1 MKLSKKWF
9 AMIAV
14 AVAAFGLSACDQG
27 KSSTAKNESKEATL
41 AETLASSKILRV
53 GTEGTYP
60 PFTFHDKDG
69 NLTGFDVEVTREV
82 AKRLG
87 LEVQFFETQWDA
99 MFAGLNAK
107 RFDIIAN
114 QVDLSNPERQQKY
127 LLSEPYNFER
137 SVVVT
142 PVETPNLTALDEVKG
157 KKSAQSINSSYYV
170 LAKENGAEI
179 LPVEGMAQALELVKQ
194 KRADLTLNGQL
205 AILDYLKQQPNSGL
219 KIAYRDD
226 NKIGSGFVF
235 LKGNDEVVA
244 EFNRTLDD
252 MRADGS
258 LKALSVQ
265 WFGDDVTE

>member
-1 MKLSKKWF
+1 MRFNKKIISF
-9 AMIAV
+9 FSVLIAGL
-14 AVAAFGLSACDQG
+14 ALSACDQN
-27 KSSTAKNESKEATL
+27 SNTAATVTKEPTL
-41 AETLASSKILRV
+41 SETLADTKIIRI

-69 NLTGFDVEVTREV
+69 KLTGFDVEVAREV

-87 LEVQFFETQWDA
+87 LEAQFFETQWDA

-127 LLSEPYNFER
+127 LLSEPYNYER
-137 SVVVT
+137 AVVVT
-142 PVETPNLTALDEVKG
+142 LTDAADFSGLDQLKG
-157 KKSAQSINSSYYV
+157 KKSAQSLNSSYYI
-170 LAKENGAEI
+170 LARDQGAEI

-194 KRADLTLNGQL
+194 KRADLTVNGQL

-219 KIAYRDD
+219 KIAYKDLE
-226 NKIGSGFVF
+226 KIGSGFVF
-235 LKGNDEVVA
+235 LKGNDDVVA
-244 EFNRTLDD
+244 EFNRTLNA
-252 MRADGS
+252 MRQDGT
-258 LKALSVQ
+258 LKALSIQ

>member
-1 MKLSKKWF
+1 MKLNKKLF
-9 AMIAV
+9 AIFAALSAV
-14 AVAAFGLSACDQG
+14 LGLSACDQH
-27 KSSTAKNESKEATL
+27 SQATADSEKKEATL
-41 AETLASSKILRV
+41 AETLAANKTIRV

-87 LEVQFFETQWDA
+87 LEIEFFETQWDA

-107 RFDIIAN
+107 RFDVIAN
-114 QVDLSNPERQQKY
+114 QVDLTNPERQQKY

-142 PVETPNLTALDEVKG
+142 VAAADDLTALGEIKG

-179 LPVEGMAQALELVKQ
+179 LPVEGMAPALELVKQ
-194 KRADLTLNGQL
+194 KRADITLNGQL
-205 AILDYLKQQPNSGL
+205 AILDYFKNQPNSGL
-219 KIAYRDD
+219 KIAYKDET
-226 NKIGSGFVF
+226 KIGSGFVF
-235 LKGNDEVVA
+235 LKGNDDVVA
-244 EFNRTLDD
+244 EFNRTLND
-252 MRADGS
+252 MRQDGT

>member
-1 MKLSKKWF
+1 MKLNKKLLTVF
-9 AMIAV
+9 GV
-14 AVAAFGLSACDQG
+14 LVAALGLTACDQ
-27 KSSTAKNESKEATL
+27 KSQTASEKKEATL
-41 AETLASSKILRV
+41 SETLASSKTIRV

-69 NLTGFDVEVTREV
+69 KLTGFDVEVTREV
-82 AKRLG
+82 AKRLD
-87 LEVQFFETQWDA
+87 LNVEFFETQWDA

-107 RFDIIAN
+107 RFDMIAN
-114 QVDLSNPERQQKY
+114 QVDLTNPERQQKY

-142 PVETPNLTALDEVKG
+142 TADSADLTALSEIKG

-179 LPVEGMAQALELVKQ
+179 LPVEGMAPALELVKQ

-205 AILDYLKQQPNSGL
+205 AILDYFKQQPNSGL
-219 KIAYRDD
+219 KIAYKDET
-226 NKIGSGFVF
+226 KIGSGFVF
-235 LKGNDEVVA
+235 LKGNDDVVA
-244 EFNRTLDD
+244 EFNRTLVE
-252 MRADGS
+252 MRQDGT
-258 LKALSVQ
+258 LKALSIQ

>member
-1 MKLSKKWF
+1 MKLNKKLFSIF
-9 AMIAV
+9 AFAI
-14 AVAAFGLSACDQG
+14 AAFGLSACDQAQQSG
-27 KSSTAKNESKEATL
+27 VSEKKETTL
-41 AETLASSKILRV
+41 ADTLAMTKTLRV

-69 NLTGFDVEVTREV
+69 KLTGFDVEVTREV

-87 LEVQFFETQWDA
+87 LQVEFFETQWDA

-114 QVDLSNPERQQKY
+114 QVDLTNPERQQKY

-142 PVETPNLTALDEVKG
+142 PADADDLTALAQIQG

-170 LAKENGAEI
+170 LAKEHGAEI
-179 LPVEGMAQALELVKQ
+179 LPVEGMAPALELVKQ
-194 KRADLTLNGQL
+194 KRADITLNGQL
-205 AILDYLKQQPNSGL
+205 AILDYLKQQPNAGL
-219 KIAYRDD
+219 KIAFKDE

-244 EFNRTLDD
+244 DFNRTLGE
-252 MRADGS
+252 MRQDGS
-258 LKALSVQ
+258 LKALSIQ

>member
-1 MKLSKKWF
+1 MKLNKKLF
-9 AMIAV
+9 SIFAV
-14 AVAAFGLSACDQG
+14 AVAAFGLSACDQTQQSNNSE
-27 KSSTAKNESKEATL
+27 KKETTL
-41 AETLASSKILRV
+41 AETLATTKTLRV

-69 NLTGFDVEVTREV
+69 KLTGFDVEVTREV
-82 AKRLG
+82 AKHLG
-87 LEVQFFETQWDA
+87 LQVEFFETQWDA

-114 QVDLSNPERQQKY
+114 QVDLTNPERQQKY

-142 PVETPNLTALDEVKG
+142 PADADDLTALDDIKG

-170 LAKENGAEI
+170 LAKDNGAEI

-205 AILDYLKQQPNSGL
+205 AILDYLKQQPDSGL
-219 KIAYRDD
+219 KIAFKDE

-244 EFNRTLDD
+244 EFNRTLSE
-252 MRADGS
+252 MRQDGT
-258 LKALSVQ
+258 LKALSIQ

>member
-1 MKLSKKWF
+1 MKLNKKLF
-9 AMIAV
+9 SIFTVLIA
-14 AVAAFGLSACDQG
+14 ALGLSACDQSNQSAVSE
-27 KSSTAKNESKEATL
+27 KKEATL
-41 AETLASSKILRV
+41 AETLASTKTIRV

-69 NLTGFDVEVTREV
+69 KLTGFDVEVVREV

-87 LEVQFFETQWDA
+87 LKVEFFETQWDA

-114 QVDLSNPERQQKY
+114 QVDLTNPERQQKY

-137 SVVVT
+137 AVIVT
-142 PVETPNLTALDEVKG
+142 SADSEDLTALEQVKG

-179 LPVEGMAQALELVKQ
+179 LPVEGMAPALELVKQ
-194 KRADLTLNGQL
+194 KRADLTFNGQL
-205 AILDYLKQQPNSGL
+205 AILDYFKQQPNSGL
-219 KIAYRDD
+219 KIAYKDD

-244 EFNRTLDD
+244 QFNRTLNE
-252 MRADGS
+252 MRQDGT
-258 LKALSVQ
+258 LKALSIQ